1 MRSARVRKRPT
12 VIPTTAPVGNREAGE
27 FVAKAYLRVKSSVL
41 MILGVGPATVLEDW
55 VGAISGSGGE
65 EKQGV

>member
-1 MRSARVRKRPT
+1 
-12 VIPTTAPVGNREAGE
+12 
-27 FVAKAYLRVKSSVL
+27 